1 MKAAR
6 FHAREDVRIDD
17 IPEPET
23 TDGTVKIKVDWCGI
37 CGTDLHEYL
46 EGPIFTPVAGSPH
59 PLTGEVAP
67 VQLGHEFAGHITEV
81 GSGVTGFSE
90 GDAVAVEPTLFCG
103 RCAECRAG
111 LTNLCPSLGFHGL
124 SGGGGGYAE
133 FTVVP
138 ASMARPLGSVPTDL
152 GALVEPLAVGL
163 HAVRNS
169 GVRIG
174 ESAVVFGAGPI
185 GLATITMLR
194 AAGVTKVIS
203 VEVAKAPER
212 CGGRLAL
219 GA

>member
-1 MKAAR
+1 MKLEVGEALQHEA
-6 FHAREDVRIDD
+6 EGGLRIDD

-103 RCAECRAG
+103 RCSECRAG

-138 ASMARPLGSVPTDL
+138 ASMVRPLGSVPTDL

-174 ESAVVFGAGPI
+174 ESAVVFGAGPPNPSS
-185 GLATITMLR
+185 G
-194 AAGVTKVIS
+194 S
-203 VEVAKAPER
+203 N
-212 CGGRLAL
+212 
-219 GA
+219 